1 MRALFEMTHPAH
13 VHLFRHAVDEL
24 RADGH
29 DVAVTSRVKDL
40 TTDLLDAYGIPHV
53 VLSRKRAGVASLPR
67 EWVPRELR
75 LLRFAREFDPDVI
88 VSRRNPAAA
97 HVSAALSTPHV
108 MFHDTEAV
116 GLMDWVTCPFAT
128 LVCTPAN
135 FGRSV
140 PGEQRF
146 YDGYQ
151 ELAYLHPDRF
161 DPDPAVLEAN
171 GVDPDAFFAVA
182 RFVSMDAF
190 HDVGHAGFSPGV
202 KRELVDA
209 LTDRGPV
216 YVTSEASPSAD
227 LTADTA
233 PVPPESVHHLLA
245 FADLYV
251 GDSGTMATEA
261 ALLGTPTVR
270 LDALEQSMGNFEELD
285 ERGLM
290 VSTTDEREA
299 LAAAAELADDPA
311 AGERWRRRRDDLLD
325 EKIDVTEFV
334 LDCVAEVTA

>member
-1 MRALFEMTHPAH
+1 MRALFEITHPAH
-13 VHLFRHAVDEL
+13 VHLFRYAIEEL

-29 DVAVTSRVKDL
+29 DVAVTSREKDL
-40 TTDLLDAYGIPHV
+40 TTGLLDAYDIDHT
-53 VLSRKRAGVASLPR
+53 VLSRKREGAASLPR

-75 LLRFAREFDPDVI
+75 LLRFAHSFDPDVV
-88 VSRRNPAAA
+88 VSRRNPASA

-116 GLMDWVTCPFAT
+116 GLMDWLTCPFAS

-140 PGEQRF
+140 PGVQRF

-161 DPDPAVLEAN
+161 DPDPAVLTDR
-171 GVDPDAFFAVA
+171 GVDPDAFFAVV

-190 HDVGHAGFSPGV
+190 HDVGHGGFSPAA
-202 KRELVDA
+202 KRELVES
-209 LTDRGPV
+209 LSERGEV
-216 YVTSEASPSAD
+216 YVTSEGPTSAD
-227 LTADTA
+227 ADASST
-233 PVPPESVHHLLA
+233 PVPPESIHHLLA

-270 LDALEQSMGNFEELD
+270 LDALNQPMGNFAELD
-285 ERGLM
+285 QRGLV
-290 VSTTDEREA
+290 VSTPDEQEA
-299 LAAAAELADDPA
+299 LAAVENLADDPEA
-311 AGERWRRRRDDLLD
+311 EDRWRRRRDELLS

-334 LDCVAEVTA
+334 LDCVEEVTA